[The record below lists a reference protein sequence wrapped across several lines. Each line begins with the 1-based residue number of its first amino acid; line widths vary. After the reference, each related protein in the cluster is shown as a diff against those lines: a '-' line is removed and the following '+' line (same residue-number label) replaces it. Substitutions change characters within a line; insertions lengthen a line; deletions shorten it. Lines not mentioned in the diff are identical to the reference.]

1 MIFFRF
7 GIIPIFVK
15 EPGQDATE
23 LFPFSEVLDWGRAV
37 LKTSPLGLRVKET
50 VL

>member
-1 MIFFRF
+1 MIFSRF
-7 GIIPIFVK
+7 GIIPIFVM

-37 LKTSPLGLRVKET
+37 LRTSPLGLRVNVT
-50 VL
+50 L